1 MELNVTPVTQ
11 NCEYAK
17 ILILLKYNLLLFSD
31 KSNSYPVI
39 LYTQKSSVLWT
50 ELFFTGGSKKG

>member
-17 ILILLKYNLLLFSD
+17 IYILLKYNLLIFSD
-31 KSNSYPVI
+31 VCHTR
-39 LYTQKSSVLWT
+39 TQV
-50 ELFFTGGSKKG
+50 F